1 VHHLVCIGQEAVTN
15 ALRHAV
21 PSIISAPAIPCGLVS
36 LSVKDDGRGFRASD
50 KLAALYGHFGIPVME
65 ERARKLG
72 GSLRVETSAGNG
84 TEILV
89 HVPFR
94 MQVQG
99 G

>member
-1 VHHLVCIGQEAVTN
+1 
-15 ALRHAV
+15 
-21 PSIISAPAIPCGLVS
+21 
-36 LSVKDDGRGFRASD
+36 
-50 KLAALYGHFGIPVME
+50 ME

-94 MQVQG
+94 MQMQG

>member
-1 VHHLVCIGQEAVTN
+1 MPCAT
-15 ALRHAV
+15 AV
-21 PSIISAPAIPCGLVS
+21 PNIISVHLQYHADWLS

-50 KLAALYGHFGIPVME
+50 KLAAIHGHFGIPVME
-65 ERARKLG
+65 ETRPQDGRQSPG
-72 GSLRVETSAGNG
+72 RDIAGNG

-89 HVPFR
+89 HVPFQ